1 MKITATLII
10 VAAALGAEVA
20 LAAPVV
26 EHEAGGVDT
35 VVGMTARGNAFVNL
49 GLVLMAVPLC

>member
-1 MKITATLII
+1 MKVTATLII

-26 EHEAGGVDT
+26 EHEAGVDT
-35 VVGMTARGNAFVNL
+35 VLGVTARGDAIVSL
-49 GLVLMAVPLC
+49 TLVPHGRSLC